1 MTTSPLLTP
10 SLPQRSGFQNS
21 SPRAAKLL
29 VNLCVRMWNTLLSH
43 THPST
48 TNSRFIPL
56 TSPPRMGFL
65 RLNPFAVRWGN
76 PSGSSSSNFT
86 DFQGLAPCPAPLIVS
101 PSMLFGIG
109 VPSPTPEG
117 VESVSSSIASRATFS
132 PASTAPRPLTPAASL
147 PLARV
152 IIRPNA
158 CSAPPA
164 EFCLGSARVHLGE
177 RGTTAALDL
186 IVVYVPELEVTHEM
200 GGQFL
205 KNCD

>member
-1 MTTSPLLTP
+1 
-10 SLPQRSGFQNS
+10 
-21 SPRAAKLL
+21 
-29 VNLCVRMWNTLLSH
+29 
-43 THPST
+43 
-48 TNSRFIPL
+48 
-56 TSPPRMGFL
+56 
-65 RLNPFAVRWGN
+65 
-76 PSGSSSSNFT
+76 
-86 DFQGLAPCPAPLIVS
+86 
-101 PSMLFGIG
+101 
-109 VPSPTPEG
+109 
-117 VESVSSSIASRATFS
+117 
-132 PASTAPRPLTPAASL
+132 
-147 PLARV
+147 V

>member
-86 DFQGLAPCPAPLIVS
+86 DFQTRTLSRPLIVS

-109 VPSPTPEG
+109 VPSPSPEG
-117 VESVSSSIASRATFS
+117 VESVSSSIACAQRFLQLRPPRGRSLRPRRYRSRA
-132 PASTAPRPLTPAASL
+132 
-147 PLARV
+147 
-152 IIRPNA
+152 
-158 CSAPPA
+158 
-164 EFCLGSARVHLGE
+164 
-177 RGTTAALDL
+177 
-186 IVVYVPELEVTHEM
+186 
-200 GGQFL
+200 
-205 KNCD
+205 